1 MKRLKT
7 ILLIDDDAPT
17 LFLNKLVIQDLD
29 CTDKILTA
37 ENGRQAIEMLTEETD
52 QGFLC
57 PDLILLDINMPI
69 VNGWEFMDKYQS
81 LSAEQKQK
89 LSS

>member
-57 PDLILLDINMPI
+57 PDLILLISICLLSM
-69 VNGWEFMDKYQS
+69 VGS
-81 LSAEQKQK
+81 LWTSIKH
-89 LSS
+89 